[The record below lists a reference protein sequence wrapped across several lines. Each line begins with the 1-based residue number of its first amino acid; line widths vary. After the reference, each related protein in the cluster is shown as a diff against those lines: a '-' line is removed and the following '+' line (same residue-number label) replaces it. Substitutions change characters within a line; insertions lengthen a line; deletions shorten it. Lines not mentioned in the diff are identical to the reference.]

1 MRANAKE
8 AMIQQGDRMKTCA
21 QERAQGATQTA
32 IKVGTVV
39 RIKVDRVDRGKMECK
54 AVPGVIYE
62 VQNTATTG
70 LCARVVC

>member
-1 MRANAKE
+1 MRSY
-8 AMIQQGDRMKTCA
+8 A
-21 QERAQGATQTA
+21 QERAQGAMQTP
-32 IKVGTVV
+32 IEVGTVV
-39 RIKVDRVDRGKMECK
+39 RIKVDRVDRGKMECN